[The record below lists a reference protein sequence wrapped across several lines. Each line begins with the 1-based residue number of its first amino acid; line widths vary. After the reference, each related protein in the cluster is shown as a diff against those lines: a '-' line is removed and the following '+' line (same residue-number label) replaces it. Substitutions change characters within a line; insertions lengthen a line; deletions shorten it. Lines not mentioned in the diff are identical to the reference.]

1 MKTENGFF
9 VGDVK
14 IPGDLVLAPMDG
26 FSDSPFRS
34 VARRLGSAASYS
46 EFISGID
53 VLHGNHF
60 VHDKIRFLPEERPV
74 IFQIF
79 DQEPARILQVAV
91 ELEKYNPDIIDINMG
106 CPTKSVSGRGA
117 GAGLLQEPEKIKEI
131 FSTLSKTLSV
141 PVSGK
146 VRLGWD
152 DQSRNYLTIAKIIE
166 DNGGKMVAVH
176 GRTREQLYTGKADWD
191 AIAETKAILSI
202 PVIGNGDVRLVEDIA
217 RMKNHTGC
225 DAVMIGRAAIGNPW
239 IFSHLNRD
247 EVKISMVYD
256 VMSFHLKRM
265 FDFYGPALGLV
276 LFRKHTSRY
285 LAPYNLPRDIRTDLL
300 TEKDPRNFQDML
312 SDLFFKY
319 QLFDTCDEVLFD

>member
-1 MKTENGFF
+1 MKNNNGFF
-9 VGDVK
+9 VGKVN

-46 EFISGID
+46 EFINGVD

-60 VHDKIRFLPEERPV
+60 VHEKMKFLPEERPL

-79 DQEPARILQVAV
+79 DQDPDRILQVAL
-91 ELEKYNPDIIDINMG
+91 ELEKLNPDIIDINMG

-117 GAGLLQEPEKIKEI
+117 GAGLMQEPDKIKTI
-131 FSTLSKTLSV
+131 FSTLSKKLTV
-141 PVSGK
+141 PLSGK
-146 VRLGWD
+146 IRLGWD
-152 DQSRNYLTIAKIIE
+152 ERSRNYLDIARIIE
-166 DNGGKMVAVH
+166 DNGGRMLAVH
-176 GRTREQLYTGKADWD
+176 GRTREQLYTGSADWD
-191 AIAETKAILSI
+191 PIAEIKSALSI
-202 PVIGNGDVRLVEDIA
+202 PVIGNGDIRVVEDIS

-239 IFSHLNRD
+239 ILSHLNRE
-247 EVKISMVYD
+247 EVKISTVYET
-256 VMSFHLKRM
+256 MTFHLNRM
-265 FDFYGPALGLV
+265 FDFYGPDLGLV

-285 LAPYNLPRDIRTDLL
+285 LAPYDLPRDIRTDLL
-300 TEKDPRNFQDML
+300 TENNPRMFMEML

-319 QLFDTCDEVLFD
+319 QLFQTLDEIESQ